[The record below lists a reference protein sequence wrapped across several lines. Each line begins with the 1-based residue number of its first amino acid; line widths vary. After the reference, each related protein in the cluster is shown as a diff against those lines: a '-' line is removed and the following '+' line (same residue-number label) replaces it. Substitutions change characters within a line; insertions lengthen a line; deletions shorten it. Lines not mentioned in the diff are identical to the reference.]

1 MRGSDYANKMMV
13 IGFLSSHTNK
23 TTFYFIL
30 CFHVLYS
37 NVTFFIEHDL
47 SPDEM
52 WQPFTLAIGIPVLNL
67 VIFINKQLKI
77 LSDFH
82 CVFWVCAY
90 KKRCV

>member
-1 MRGSDYANKMMV
+1 MMV

-82 CVFWVCAY
+82 CVLGLRLQKTLSKSEQFWTQVF
-90 KKRCV
+90 